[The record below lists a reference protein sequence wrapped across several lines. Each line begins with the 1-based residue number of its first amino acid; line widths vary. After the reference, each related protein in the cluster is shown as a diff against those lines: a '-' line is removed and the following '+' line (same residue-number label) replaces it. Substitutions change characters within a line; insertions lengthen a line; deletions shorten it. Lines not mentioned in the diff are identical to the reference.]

1 MPPAVSTVSVE
12 TLRAPLRKLA
22 ELNAQTSRL
31 LAMSVADL
39 HSNDI
44 EGAPLISNPASSS
57 PVRKFLNI
65 GQQTTRLMAMSVH
78 GYEDIE
84 EGSDTHSSSE
94 CPSAAPSPLRRLRD
108 IGDQTTRLLAMSVQ
122 GCDDDDL
129 DSNDLKSLSNNTH
142 RHNRWNT
149 TNQINSQL
157 TDKTAYQTDILIS
170 DVDTSPYLSLVDD
183 VKLNGGIDSDSEIGE
198 FTRRYYVSLVGGN
211 QHEMLCESLRF
222 FPSSGFPH
230 SHTSFILCF
239 LSG

>member
-39 HSNDI
+39 HSSSDM
-44 EGAPLISNPASSS
+44 EGAPLIYNPNSS
-57 PVRKFLNI
+57 PVKKFLNI

-84 EGSDTHSSSE
+84 EGSDTSSE
-94 CPSAAPSPLRRLRD
+94 SPSAAPSPLRRLRD

-149 TNQINSQL
+149 NNQINSQL

-170 DVDTSPYLSLVDD
+170 DVDTSPYLSLIDD
-183 VKLNGGIDSDSEIGE
+183 VKLNGGNDSDSDIGKSIKVIV
-198 FTRRYYVSLVGGN
+198 RLLG
-211 QHEMLCESLRF
+211 
-222 FPSSGFPH
+222 
-230 SHTSFILCF
+230 
-239 LSG
+239 